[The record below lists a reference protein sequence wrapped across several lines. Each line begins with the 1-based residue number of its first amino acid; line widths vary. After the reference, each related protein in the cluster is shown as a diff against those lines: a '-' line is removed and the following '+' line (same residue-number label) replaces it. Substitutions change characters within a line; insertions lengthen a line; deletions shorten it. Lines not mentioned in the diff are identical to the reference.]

1 MEKRMV
7 GVLTD
12 SFDPADSG
20 HLNAALFAMESSG
33 MALVRMVLSAGPAE
47 ADEEDRW
54 RMLVAACAD
63 FRKLIPFRLSS
74 PHPAASGKTVTGWTR
89 WWQNCWKKTT

>member
-1 MEKRMV
+1 M
-7 GVLTD
+7 GFYTG

-20 HLNAALFAMESSG
+20 HLNTALSAMQSSG
-33 MALVRMVLSAGPAE
+33 LEIVRMVLSAGPAE
-47 ADEEDRW
+47 AGEEDRW

-74 PHPAASGKTVTGWTR
+74 LHPVASGKTGPEDF
-89 WWQNCWKKTT
+89 